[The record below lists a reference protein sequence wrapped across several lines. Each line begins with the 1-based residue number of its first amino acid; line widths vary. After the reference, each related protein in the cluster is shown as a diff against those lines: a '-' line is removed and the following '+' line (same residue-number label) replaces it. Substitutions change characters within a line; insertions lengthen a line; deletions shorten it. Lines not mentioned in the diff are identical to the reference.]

1 MKPLS
6 LARLRV
12 LPQPDRASTP
22 RAEHIESHVSDA
34 ELVQRIVSGDQW
46 AKEALYRRHVRS
58 VWSTALRLLG
68 SRADAED
75 VVQDTFAEALRDA
88 HRLKKLEALRPW
100 LLRIAVHQAHRR
112 FRRTR
117 LLRRF
122 GLVDGADD
130 ATLSALAES
139 VASPETIAEL
149 ERVDRV
155 LKSLPAGER
164 FAWILRHVDGLSLE
178 EVAYSCDCSLATAKR
193 RIARATRSVEAH
205 LDAGALP

>member
-12 LPQPDRASTP
+12 LPVPDRAPSP
-22 RAEHIESHVSDA
+22 RAEHIESQVSDA

-58 VWSTALRLLG
+58 VWSTALRLLA

-88 HRLKKLEALRPW
+88 HRLKKLDSLRPW

-122 GLVDGADD
+122 GLVEGADD

-139 VASPETIAEL
+139 VASPETCAEL

-155 LKSLPAGER
+155 LKTLPAGER

-205 LDAGALP
+205 LYGGSP

>member
-1 MKPLS
+1 M
-6 LARLRV
+6 ARLRV
-12 LPQPDRASTP
+12 LPHPDRASGL
-22 RAEHIESHVSDA
+22 RAEHIESQVSDA

-58 VWSTALRLLG
+58 VWTTALRLLN

-122 GLVDGADD
+122 GLIEGSDD
-130 ATLSALAES
+130 TTLAALAES
-139 VASPETIAEL
+139 VASPETCAEL

-155 LKSLPAGER
+155 LKMLPSGER

-205 LDAGALP
+205 LASGGLP